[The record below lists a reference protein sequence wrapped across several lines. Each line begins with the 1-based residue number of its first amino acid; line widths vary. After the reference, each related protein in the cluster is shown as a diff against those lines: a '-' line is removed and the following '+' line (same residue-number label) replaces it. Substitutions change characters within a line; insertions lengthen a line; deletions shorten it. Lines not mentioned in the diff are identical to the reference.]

1 MSEER
6 LDAIIKRAIEK
17 AKDDWIHAH
26 ETGMAD
32 NLHINDPP
40 LRDIDRDHG
49 SRASVSSG
57 SAAPR
62 PSRPEQLL
70 TNSGSS
76 SLQTTTKVPEGMYL
90 KITQV
95 SIDLAKGLS
104 ISCDDKNPREKMHQL
119 LMAMQASNLLS
130 LIDGTRLEPVCSAL
144 NTTGYSQSSVKQIE
158 INGVK
163 RNEVILQDDCYRY
176 YSEKK

>member
-1 MSEER
+1 MSRNLLRTPITSSSSSSSDDPEAVVVDTPIQEDPEESTFLVTNTDGKSRHTRFQDEENSSRSRNPEFSMSEER

-62 PSRPEQLL
+62 PSKPEQLL
-70 TNSGSS
+70 TNSGSCETFNNHS
-76 SLQTTTKVPEGMYL
+76 SCHRQSRLTCLIHARVQREDV
-90 KITQV
+90 V
-95 SIDLAKGLS
+95 SLLGL
-104 ISCDDKNPREKMHQL
+104 IC
-119 LMAMQASNLLS
+119 
-130 LIDGTRLEPVCSAL
+130 G
-144 NTTGYSQSSVKQIE
+144 
-158 INGVK
+158 
-163 RNEVILQDDCYRY
+163 
-176 YSEKK
+176 